1 MCPRGSCCTFYRG
14 CSCRALRGAGVKRC
28 RGVGLLCGPRAESLP
43 SLIGEECPALPWLP
57 CPVLLPWRASE
68 AALVLF
74 WERQKSPAGRWNQP

>member
-1 MCPRGSCCTFYRG
+1 MSPRVLLYLLPGM
-14 CSCRALRGAGVKRC
+14 LLPGAPRVVKRC